1 MIEYIRLQAHLNING
16 GQGQGAVWPRNC
28 RLDSRRLAAVSLPLR
43 EYESV
48 APDAEV
54 YGVSLYA
61 DPIFGVVLMLWNVSS
76 PLAVYD
82 ELSLSGVA

>member
-1 MIEYIRLQAHLNING
+1 
-16 GQGQGAVWPRNC
+16 
-28 RLDSRRLAAVSLPLR
+28 LPLR